1 MKPFNTEAEAI
12 KYLFETR
19 KKSLVIICELLP
31 YVNRMS
37 DPKAK
42 KAFRKAYSHISKMAK
57 DIRSWK

>member
-1 MKPFNTEAEAI
+1 MKQFNTEAEAI

-31 YVNRMS
+31 YVNRMG

-42 KAFRKAYSHISKMAK
+42 QAFRKGYSHISKMAK